1 LPGSIELPGTF
12 LPYSQT
18 TNFFGGGTG
27 RRARSIPVVTDLV
40 GPKLVCCGLLVNNV
54 LERARPQVPDFS
66 ARTNS
71 FAPGS
76 SFAGKSFGMAAL
88 ILLLSCQGLQSA
100 AADGDTRTLSMHHI
114 HTDENIAITYKRDGR
129 YDEVALKQLNWFLRD
144 WRRQEQIS
152 MDPHLLD
159 LIWEVSREVGSHKP
173 IEVVCGY
180 RSPQTNAML
189 RRRSGGVARF
199 SQHMLGH
206 AMDFYVPDASL
217 EEVRIAGLR
226 LQRGGVGFYPTS
238 GTPFV
243 HLDTGSVRHWP
254 RMSREQLVRVF
265 PDGRTVHVPTDGRP
279 LAGYALALADIE
291 KRGNAPSQ
299 MSLDSARA
307 AGVVVDRPNHNL
319 FASLFARHTDEDEDG
334 DSAAVSSDQAATPRS
349 AEAGAKRTRAAPS
362 PATYHLAA
370 ASQSAATSAST
381 QPVQATL
388 NTGQPSAS
396 DVIANRGNWDGST
409 ASPRVQLKTASIIS
423 APRPG
428 TNGQADP
435 KTIASGGPWAS
446 VPSVADPGQGPAA
459 EGVAL
464 AYAADESGR
473 QKTVVAR
480 ATPMGL
486 GPSRAYG
493 APSVNPTTV
502 LPKSPLPAPS
512 AALQQTSPAPA
523 PPMATPM
530 ATPSV
535 AVKVGD
541 RFDDPWLR
549 ALVVAPDLQNYM
561 TVTSFDVPDFRQL
574 RPMMEKPVVSV
585 RMTFSQDPQ
594 MLATDHFSGSAVVFL
609 STLAFGTRTASLQ

>member
-1 LPGSIELPGTF
+1 
-12 LPYSQT
+12 
-18 TNFFGGGTG
+18 
-27 RRARSIPVVTDLV
+27 
-40 GPKLVCCGLLVNNV
+40 
-54 LERARPQVPDFS
+54 VPDFS

-71 FAPGS
+71 FVPGS
-76 SFAGKSFGMAAL
+76 SLAGRSFGVAAL
-88 ILLLSCQGLQSA
+88 ILVLSCQGLQSA

-114 HTDENIAITYKRDGR
+114 HTDENITITYKRDGR
-129 YDEVALKQLNWFLRD
+129 YDEAALKQLNWFLRD

-159 LIWEVSREVGSHKP
+159 LVWEVSREVGSHKAV
-173 IEVVCGY
+173 EVVCGY

-199 SQHMLGH
+199 SQHMLGR
-206 AMDFYVPDASL
+206 AMDFYIPDASL
-217 EEVRIAGLR
+217 EEVRVAGLR

-243 HLDTGSVRHWP
+243 HLDTGAVRHWP
-254 RMSREQLVRVF
+254 RMTREQLVRVF

-291 KRGNAPSQ
+291 KRGNTPSQ

-307 AGVVVDRPNHNL
+307 SGVAIGDKPNHNFL
-319 FASLFARHTDEDEDG
+319 ASLFGRHTDEDEDG
-334 DSAAVSSDQAATPRS
+334 DSATTSSDQAATARS
-349 AEAGAKRTRAAPS
+349 AEAGAKRIRTAQSQAN
-362 PATYHLAA
+362 YHLAA
-370 ASQSAATSAST
+370 ASQSAATSASA
-381 QPVQATL
+381 QPAQTTVDTA
-388 NTGQPSAS
+388 QPSARE
-396 DVIANRGNWDGST
+396 VIANRGNWDGST
-409 ASPRVQLKTASIIS
+409 DAPHVQLKTASIIS
-423 APRPG
+423 PPRPR
-428 TNGQADP
+428 TNGQADSDP

-446 VPSVADPGQGPAA
+446 VPSVVGPGEGPTPD
-459 EGVAL
+459 GVAL
-464 AYAADESGR
+464 AYAADESGH

-480 ATPMGL
+480 ATPMGS

-493 APSVNPTTV
+493 APSISPTTV

-512 AALQQTSPAPA
+512 AALQQAPA
-523 PPMATPM
+523 ALQQTPSAPPPAT

-585 RMTFSQDPQ
+585 RMTFSQDPHVG
-594 MLATDHFSGSAVVFL
+594 LATDHFSGSAVVFL